1 MRRFIPT
8 LFAAALLF
16 GGCVSVHRETTEIR
30 GASPA
35 EPVDYLARAA
45 ECVEKGDSTGALGH
59 LKNHLEQRP
68 DAPMVRAY
76 LAELLFQTQKY
87 AEAKPEYERF
97 LNEAYGRGGAVEK
110 HRIHVHTRLLEIAH
124 ETDDPFHELLHRGI
138 GLLLMVEQWDREP
151 SPDEGVLAESTL
163 AKALSALREARK
175 LKANDPRVPLYQAE
189 VQSRLGQS
197 SAASSSILAAKNL
210 LPDASFGVEELRRLG
225 KY

>member
-1 MRRFIPT
+1 MRGFAPT
-8 LFAAALLF
+8 LFAATLLI
-16 GGCVSVHRETTEIR
+16 GGCASVHRETLEVR
-30 GASPA
+30 GATPA
-35 EPVDYLARAA
+35 EPADHLALAA
-45 ECVEKGDSTGALGH
+45 NCIDKGDSPGAVGH

-76 LAELLFQTQKY
+76 LAELLFQAQKY
-87 AEAKPEYERF
+87 AEAKPEFERF
-97 LNEAYGRGGAVEK
+97 LTEATGRGGAVEK

-124 ETDDPFHELLHRGI
+124 ETDDPFREQLHRGI

-151 SPDEGVLAESTL
+151 APDDGVLAETTL
-163 AKALSALREARK
+163 AKALAALREAGK

-197 SAASSSILAAKNL
+197 SAARSSILAAKKL